1 MNTYVALVHYPVLN
15 RQGETIT
22 SAVTNL
28 DIHDIARVAAT
39 YGLAGYFVVTPL
51 EEQRKLVRELAGHWL
66 YGQSPNQDRR
76 TALSLVRVVDS
87 IETAVAGIRKET
99 GHDPFVVATSARVAD
114 KTVSWGQ
121 LRQRLE
127 DMSMS
132 GQALLLLFGTASGL
146 ADAVFSASDA
156 VLEPVEPAAPYN
168 HLSVRSAVSIV
179 VDRLLGVRP

>member
-51 EEQRKLVRELAGHWL
+51 EEQRKLVSELAGHWL
-66 YGQSPNQDRR
+66 CGQSPNQDRR
-76 TALSLVRVVDS
+76 TALSLVRVADS
-87 IETAVAGIRKET
+87 IKTAVSRIWKET
-99 GHDPFVVATSARVAD
+99 GREPFVVATSARVQD

-121 LRQRLE
+121 LRSGLREMRL
-127 DMSMS
+127 S

-146 ADAVFSASDA
+146 ADTVFAAANA
-156 VLEPVEPAAPYN
+156 VLEPLEPDAPYN
-168 HLSVRSAVSIV
+168 HLSVRSAVSIA
-179 VDRLLGVRP
+179 VDRLLGARP